1 MEYLRL
7 LILRSWDRR
16 HNGRHC
22 QLSRQESNWQYPGP
36 DWPIVFA
43 VFLPS
48 LMSDD
53 SWRQREQDLTGKRT
67 TGRTRQQRSS
77 MQRNIEHE
85 LDPKNTERCRVVPE
99 AVSLSLPET
108 SQLLPRRTPI
118 EQFQSWT
125 TAKRGLGVF
134 YATCFRVPELESA
147 DQESRQANSGHL
159 VSAIRRGSAPTT
171 VQVVNFSSF
180 PSRVVIQ
187 SHFPPSSTCVE
198 RNTIFWPPHTHHEV
212 VSRFSEAES
221 HPIACNP
228 NPAGRPRQLIAMN
241 GHCPQCGRG
250 SKLKL
255 RCLVRLRARTPKK

>member
-1 MEYLRL
+1 
-7 LILRSWDRR
+7 
-16 HNGRHC
+16 
-22 QLSRQESNWQYPGP
+22 
-36 DWPIVFA
+36 
-43 VFLPS
+43 
-48 LMSDD
+48 
-53 SWRQREQDLTGKRT
+53 
-67 TGRTRQQRSS
+67 

-85 LDPKNTERCRVVPE
+85 HDPKTTERCRVVPE

-125 TAKRGLGVF
+125 TPKQGLGIF
-134 YATCFRVPELESA
+134 HATCFRVPELESA
-147 DQESRQANSGHL
+147 DQESRQANGGHL

-171 VQVVNFSSF
+171 VQVVNFYSV

-187 SHFPPSSTCVE
+187 SYFPPSSTCAE
-198 RNTIFWPPHTHHEV
+198 RNTLFWPPHTQYEV
-212 VSRFSEAES
+212 VSRFPEAES